1 MADEYERQRHQDIW
15 LAGMYRLD
23 PDKLAAIRR
32 AATGMTRCPECDALN
47 PADQK
52 RCSQCGARLYYDLP
66 DDEKKEERAEGK
78 EEEVK
83 RPEKESRKEDDSKNP
98 PYY

>member
-1 MADEYERQRHQDIW
+1 MGDEYERQRHEDRVI
-15 LAGMYRLD
+15 ATMYRLD
-23 PDKLAAIRR
+23 PDRLAAVRR

-52 RCSQCGARLYYDLP
+52 RCYKCGANLYYDLP
-66 DDEKKEERAEGK
+66 DEEKPKEEGKKEEETDLD
-78 EEEVK
+78 
-83 RPEKESRKEDDSKNP
+83 KESEPEDDRNKP